1 MKVKATKDYFD
12 KVLKETITADTELT
26 VDEARATVL
35 VSAGVA
41 EVIPEATE
49 EQPKKPS
56 KKKEPKN
63 EQ

>member
-1 MKVKATKDYFD
+1 MKVKATKEYFD
-12 KVLKETITADTELT
+12 KVRKETIAADTEFE
-26 VDEARATVL
+26 VDEARATEL

-41 EVIPEATE
+41 EVIPEAAE

>member
-1 MKVKATKDYFD
+1 MKVKATQNYFD
-12 KVLKETITADTELT
+12 KVLKTDITAGTKLE

-41 EVIPEATE
+41 VVIPEETE

>member
-1 MKVKATKDYFD
+1 MKVKATKEYFD
-12 KVLKETITADTELT
+12 IELKQTIAADTEFE

-41 EVIPEATE
+41 VVIPEAAE

-56 KKKEPKN
+56 KKKGPKN
-63 EQ
+63 E

>member
-12 KVLKETITADTELT
+12 KVLKQDIAADTELT

-41 EVIPEATE
+41 VVIPEETE